1 MLKERAMHKD
11 VDHCK
16 VVSQSL
22 AGQRPTDEQTFASIN
37 LLSER
42 LESVHK
48 VHRRLIDVEFSPQVK
63 ALIEQESLLAI
74 S

>member
-1 MLKERAMHKD
+1 MHRD
-11 VDHCK
+11 VDHFK

-22 AGQRPTDEQTFASIN
+22 AGLRPTDEQTFASIN

-48 VHRRLIDVEFSPQVK
+48 VHRHLVDVEFSPHVR
-63 ALIEQESLLAI
+63 
-74 S
+74 

>member
-1 MLKERAMHKD
+1 MHRD
-11 VDHCK
+11 IDHCK
-16 VVSQSL
+16 VVMESL
-22 AGQRPTDEQTFASIN
+22 AGKRPTDEQTFASIN

-48 VHRRLIDVEFSPQVK
+48 VHRRLVDVEFSPHVQ

>member
-11 VDHCK
+11 IDHCK

-22 AGQRPTDEQTFASIN
+22 AGLRPTDEQTFASIN
-37 LLSER
+37 LLADR
-42 LESVHK
+42 LQTVQK
-48 VHRRLIDVEFSPQVK
+48 IHRHLVDVEFSPHVQ

>member
-1 MLKERAMHKD
+1 MHKNI
-11 VDHCK
+11 DHYQ

-48 VHRRLIDVEFSPQVK
+48 VHRRLVDVEFSPQVQ